1 MSPPEVD
8 SPEAGRAAAGQ
19 RRDSLPRDSLP
30 RDSLR
35 RASPRRDVPSPGSLR
50 GDFLHSLAAV
60 DRRRRLQRVLRS
72 LVWLAPAFS
81 LWLLSAWL
89 LSAAGGA
96 YGFGEGSVAAL
107 WPSWAGGII
116 LLALVLREAVS
127 LFPDLPAAA
136 RAVDRAGDLHDTVA
150 TALEMQKQEMQ
161 GHLNGKR
168 HLDGKRAGADTGG
181 RNDLK
186 QQAPD
191 PYDTEPHD
199 TEPHAPKQAAET
211 VLPLPWIALVLER
224 GVEGLNR
231 IGPRQAVPRLVPRGA
246 MASTVVSAV
255 LLVPIVLPRSF
266 VGEALAAVMSSEDA
280 AASPRSFEA
289 AALEEEPGRRPRVP
303 ALDVQLGDL
312 PFLTLR
318 LREPDAS
325 DEARRSGDASEGVEG
340 SPGEGAETEGN
351 STNDGEN
358 GEGAAGDFADEG
370 KAETGT
376 DLMRELDTGEGDRAE
391 DPGAPGTPGEGEGA
405 EAGTETAAGE
415 GAGGQPTEDGEG
427 PGNESGSA
435 AAASDEPGTSSA
447 EPDGSAAGVGTGP
460 QDEMVDP
467 FGDLLTPAFSLEQAL
482 DTALLESREEIERRP
497 LSTTGATRFRAAEV
511 AMRGSGGT
519 ISGGGGSDATAAKGD
534 LPPPRRPIAWRH
546 RASVRRYLESLED
559 DSREDR
565 E

>member
-8 SPEAGRAAAGQ
+8 SPEDGRAAAGQ
-19 RRDSLPRDSLP
+19 RRDSQLRDSLLLE
-30 RDSLR
+30 SLR

-50 GDFLHSLAAV
+50 RDLLRSLTAV

-96 YGFGEGSVAAL
+96 YGFDEGSVAAL
-107 WPSWAGGII
+107 WPSWAGGIV

-127 LFPDLPAAA
+127 LLPDLPAAA

-150 TALEMQKQEMQ
+150 TALEMQR
-161 GHLNGKR
+161 HPNGKR
-168 HLDGKRAGADTGG
+168 HLDGKRPGADTG
-181 RNDLK
+181 RRHDLKK

-191 PYDTEPHD
+191 PHD

-224 GVEGLNR
+224 GAEGLNR

-246 MASTVVSAV
+246 MASAVVSAV
-255 LLVPIVLPRSF
+255 LLVPIFLPRSF
-266 VGEALAAVMSSEDA
+266 VGEALAAVMSSDDA
-280 AASPRSFEA
+280 AASPGSLEA
-289 AALEEEPGRRPRVP
+289 AALEEEPGRRPGIP

-318 LREPDAS
+318 LREPDSS

-340 SPGEGAETEGN
+340 SLGDGAETEGN
-351 STNDGEN
+351 GTNDGEN

-370 KAETGT
+370 KAETGA
-376 DLMRELDTGEGDRAE
+376 DLMRELDTGEGDGAD
-391 DPGAPGTPGEGEGA
+391 DPGAPGAPGEGEGA

-427 PGNESGSA
+427 SGNESGTA

-460 QDEMVDP
+460 QDEIVDP

-497 LSTTGATRFRAAEV
+497 LSTTSATRFRAAEV

-519 ISGGGGSDATAAKGD
+519 IGSAAGSDATAARGD

-559 DSREDR
+559 DSREGR